1 MERQAFPFRPIN
13 VASGN
18 KQQGQG
24 LCLGVLKMSTQN
36 LQILALVL
44 LNAIIWTWW
53 GILLNKY
60 VQFCYRGHCRKSFGS
75 KPNWKTMLP
84 IGIRKARSAWRLSI
98 VSSSIGIA
106 VDGLTFF
113 IGGSLVTGLSIMIS
127 RERRLP
133 LRLTKMKDSVIEN
146 NLVLI
151 VHQGR
156 SLRELR
162 IRLTSNS
169 HKTKLNLI
177 PI

>member
-1 MERQAFPFRPIN
+1 MERQAFPFQPIN

-18 KQQGQG
+18 KQQDQG

-44 LNAIIWTWW
+44 LNVMIWTLW
-53 GILLNKY
+53 GIFLNKY
-60 VQFCYRGHCRKSFGS
+60 VQFCYGGHYRKSFGS

-84 IGIRKARSAWRLSI
+84 IWIRKARSAWRLGI
-98 VSSSIGIA
+98 VSSPSGIA
-106 VDGLTFF
+106 VEGLTFF
-113 IGGSLVTGLSIMIS
+113 IEGSLVTSLSIRIS

-133 LRLTKMKDSVIEN
+133 IRLTKMKDVVHN
-146 NLVLI
+146 DFVLI

-156 SLRELR
+156 SLWELR

>member
-1 MERQAFPFRPIN
+1 MERQSFPFQPIN

-18 KQQGQG
+18 KQQDQG

-44 LNAIIWTWW
+44 SNAIIWTWW
-53 GILLNKY
+53 GIFLNKY
-60 VQFCYRGHCRKSFGS
+60 VQFCYQDHYRESFGS

-84 IGIRKARSAWRLSI
+84 IWIRKVRSAWRLGI
-98 VSSSIGIA
+98 VSSPSGIA
-106 VDGLTFF
+106 VEGLTFF
-113 IGGSLVTGLSIMIS
+113 IEGSLVTGLSIRIS

-133 LRLTKMKDSVIEN
+133 IRLTKMKCSVKN

-156 SLRELR
+156 SLWELR

>member
-1 MERQAFPFRPIN
+1 MERQAFPFQPIN

-18 KQQGQG
+18 KQQDQG

-53 GILLNKY
+53 GIFLNKY
-60 VQFCYRGHCRKSFGS
+60 VQFCYWGHYRKSFSS

-84 IGIRKARSAWRLSI
+84 IGIRKARSAWRLGI

-113 IGGSLVTGLSIMIS
+113 IEGNLVTGLSIRIS

-133 LRLTKMKDSVIEN
+133 IRLTKMKGSVKN

-156 SLRELR
+156 SLWELR

>member
-13 VASGN
+13 IASGN
-18 KQQGQG
+18 KQQDQD

-36 LQILALVL
+36 LQILALL
-44 LNAIIWTWW
+44 ILNAIIWTWW
-53 GILLNKY
+53 GIFLNKY
-60 VQFCYRGHCRKSFGS
+60 VQFCYGGYYRKSFGS

-113 IGGSLVTGLSIMIS
+113 IEGSLVTGLSIRIS

-133 LRLTKMKDSVIEN
+133 IRLTKMKCSVKN

-156 SLRELR
+156 SLWELR

-169 HKTKLNLI
+169 HKTKSNSI

>member
-1 MERQAFPFRPIN
+1 
-13 VASGN
+13 
-18 KQQGQG
+18 
-24 LCLGVLKMSTQN
+24 MSTQN

-53 GILLNKY
+53 GIFLNKY
-60 VQFCYRGHCRKSFGS
+60 VQFCYQDHYRESFGS

-84 IGIRKARSAWRLSI
+84 IWIRKARSAWRLGI

-106 VDGLTFF
+106 VEGLTFF
-113 IGGSLVTGLSIMIS
+113 IEGSLVTSLSIRIS

-133 LRLTKMKDSVIEN
+133 IRLTKMKDVVHN
-146 NLVLI
+146 DFVLI
-151 VHQGR
+151 VHQR
-156 SLRELR
+156 RALWELR
-162 IRLTSNS
+162 IHLIISS